1 MVVPMVLEQAIDSAM
16 YVRHTDRRLS
26 DLFAHLPSDATHTH
40 VLLAMMSNDATVVY
54 YRLSQGMVKP
64 IN

>member
-1 MVVPMVLEQAIDSAM
+1 MAIEQAMDSAM
-16 YVRHTDRRLS
+16 YVRRTDGRLS
-26 DLFAHLPSDATHTH
+26 DLFAQLPSDAVHTH